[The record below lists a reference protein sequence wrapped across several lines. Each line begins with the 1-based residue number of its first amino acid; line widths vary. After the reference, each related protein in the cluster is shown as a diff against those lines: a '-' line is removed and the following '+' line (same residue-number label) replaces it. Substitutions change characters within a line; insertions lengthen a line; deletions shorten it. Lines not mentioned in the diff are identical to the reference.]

1 MENPTITSG
10 FELEGTYHL
19 DCFDNEAKRQEWLL
33 TSYPSL
39 IKWSG
44 DIKNKIV
51 NQGLNYLLN
60 CIFYTTAKLSNAW
73 YLGLVVTNTAAT
85 AGMTYA
91 TPTYTES
98 TTGEAARQ
106 ACTFVSSSAQST
118 TNSASPAVFTNGGAT
133 ETVYGVCLVGA
144 NAACTTAGDTAATG
158 GVLLSYGLLGSA
170 QPWIASNVINATYT
184 ITDASTT

>member
-33 TSYPSL
+33 TSDPSL

-60 CIFYTTAKLSNAW
+60 CIFYKTAKLSNSW

-91 TPTYTES
+91 TPPIPNQPQVKRHVRPVRLFHLPLNLLPTRRLRQSLPTAGRLRPS
-98 TTGEAARQ
+98 TVFVWWVLTRPAQLPVILRQ
-106 ACTFVSSSAQST
+106 
-118 TNSASPAVFTNGGAT
+118 P
-133 ETVYGVCLVGA
+133 
-144 NAACTTAGDTAATG
+144 AAC
-158 GVLLSYGLLGSA
+158 Y
-170 QPWIASNVINATYT
+170 
-184 ITDASTT
+184 